1 MEMDASAETIIYE
14 IRVGGHID
22 NRRARQL
29 GDMALTHLPGGETLL
44 VGPVA
49 DQAALFGLLSRIR
62 DLGIVLIS
70 LQRRDPDPGSAS
82 IT

>member
-1 MEMDASAETIIYE
+1 MEMDASAETTIYE
-14 IRVGGHID
+14 IRVGGYID

-29 GDMALTHLPGGETLL
+29 GEMVLSHLPGGETLL